1 MIKLYHS
8 WFCIWRNLG
17 QSTTEI
23 ICVTP
28 FVVAIVKDA
37 HRKKM
42 QQYRQ
47 YEKDIGTMEFYYSA
61 KKKNEMSFAG
71 KVVELEMII

>member
-1 MIKLYHS
+1 M
-8 WFCIWRNLG
+8 
-17 QSTTEI
+17 
-23 ICVTP
+23 TP